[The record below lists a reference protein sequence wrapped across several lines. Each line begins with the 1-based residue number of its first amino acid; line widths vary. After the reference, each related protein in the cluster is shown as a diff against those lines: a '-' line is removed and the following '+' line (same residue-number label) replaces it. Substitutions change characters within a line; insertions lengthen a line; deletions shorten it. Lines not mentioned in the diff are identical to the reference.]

1 MRMFPSPR
9 VPGAIP
15 TVAAAVLA
23 LVIMPGHFVEA
34 APTIVS
40 NERSDAQPAASAKDR
55 KLLDRPSLRV
65 GEDGLTIDD
74 PRDKDKALP
83 TSDVIIGAEDG
94 TFNSFIRPHD
104 LKPQDQPVSVSIT
117 GANVVKPNG
126 EKKADARV
134 DITSDATKHKVSTYS
149 PTSSNPSRV
158 FDVDHE
164 YPLSWELTE
173 VEALTEIPGIEPTPT
188 TSATPEHTPTQ
199 SGQPTEDAVVNPP
212 LTPVPGGTN
221 VPTDADTTPT
231 NTPTGLADNE
241 PTPEATET
249 PHAEPTPSVEPTA
262 TPEPTSEPQN
272 PEAPD
277 SEELDVSVFCVAVTV
292 SHVRETFQLGNSF
305 PATAPTLTQKT
316 TNLTIAVGKDW
327 KKAAHNITADCD
339 AKNTPRPSRAGA
351 HMLPLD
357 PAGKADPTT
366 EEPYYTVAKDT
377 SDLGFSFS
385 GDAPLQ
391 QFQFNLI
398 DAPEGATAHYRNGT
412 VNPHTKKPVKDE
424 PKPGKKPAIESSEP
438 KEWAGSLEL
447 RHNTVSKV
455 RHRANATRDLFGTWK
470 FSKPGV
476 YCVGYGTRSMT
487 KDGAPD
493 EWADFDRILKFA
505 VGGADPASVDCKQS
519 ALFNSSGLRFPITAP
534 FVKEEKPTPSPTGTS
549 TTSAT
554 PTATS
559 TPTEAT
565 ETPEPTESATVESGD
580 GATDE
585 ATDGATDG
593 ATNGASATP
602 TADPNIKIVRAPS
615 GVKLCPADVKDQQ
628 QLRSGN
634 FVFHVSG
641 DIKVS
646 NRKGNRSVPAGSTS
660 VVSQSATRTAQ
671 AGIADFVDPQGTYWA
686 TGGAGASAPAF
697 EWNTSGSKDEVEIS
711 MRQISGPGDAIVFGP
726 EADGAGLSDGDTG
739 TLAAGESGALTF
751 GFNKVGEYEVELKVG
766 KKGYKMKFA
775 VGDTVDTGRSL
786 VTSNILSS
794 CAGSAVKQNLLQ
806 PQDDEP
812 AQPEA
817 KPFDKNIDQA
827 KGQLGD
833 EWWTISIAG
842 IVLAAILIGF
852 IVMVVLNSRRY

>member
-1 MRMFPSPR
+1 MLRSPR

-74 PRDKDKALP
+74 PRGKDKVLP
-83 TSDVIIGAEDG
+83 TSDVIIGTEDG
-94 TFNSFIRPHD
+94 TFDSVIRPHD
-104 LKPQDQPVSVSIT
+104 LIPQDQPVSVSVT
-117 GANVVKPNG
+117 GTKVVKPNG
-126 EKKADARV
+126 EKKSGARV
-134 DITSDATKHKVSTYS
+134 DITSSATKHKVSTYS
-149 PTSSNPSRV
+149 SISASNSRA
-158 FDVDHE
+158 FDVDHK
-164 YPLSWELTE
+164 YPLSWKLTP
-173 VEALTEIPGIEPTPT
+173 VEDFRETSETKPTPT
-188 TSATPEHTPTQ
+188 TSAAPEHTPTQ
-199 SGQPTEDAVVNPP
+199 SAQPSADASAAPSQNA
-212 LTPVPGGTN
+212 TPGGKIAANEAT
-221 VPTDADTTPT
+221 VTPT
-231 NTPTGLADNE
+231 QTPTGPAGNDPTPSETPTPGDQTTPSDTETPGTE
-241 PTPEATET
+241 PTPES
-249 PHAEPTPSVEPTA
+249 PISDEP
-262 TPEPTSEPQN
+262 
-272 PEAPD
+272 
-277 SEELDVSVFCVAVTV
+277 DVSVFCVAVTV

-305 PATAPTLTQKT
+305 PATVPTLTQKT
-316 TNLTIAVGKDW
+316 NNLTVVVGKDW
-327 KKAAHNITADCD
+327 KKAAQDITVDCD
-339 AKNTPRPSRAGA
+339 AKNKPSVNFNDAD
-351 HMLPLD
+351 MVELD
-357 PAGKADPTT
+357 PPNASDPTT
-366 EEPYYTVAKDT
+366 NEPYYKVENDT
-377 SDLGFSFS
+377 SDLGFTF
-385 GDAPLQ
+385 GGAAPMQ

-424 PKPGKKPAIESSEP
+424 PKPGDKPGSKPTEP

-447 RHNTVSKV
+447 RRNTVSKV
-455 RHRANATRDLFGTWK
+455 RHRANASRDLFATWK

-476 YCVGYGTRSMT
+476 YCVGYGTRGIT
-487 KDGAPD
+487 QEGAPD
-493 EWADFDRILKFA
+493 EWKDFHAILKFV

-519 ALFNSSGLRFPITAP
+519 ALFNNSGLRFPITAP
-534 FVKEEKPTPSPTGTS
+534 AVKEEEPTPHATGTP
-549 TTSAT
+549 TTSATPTTSET

-580 GATDE
+580 DATDE

-602 TADPNIKIVRAPS
+602 TADPNVKIVRAPS
-615 GVKLCPADVKDQQ
+615 GVKMCPADIKGQQ

-634 FVFHVSG
+634 FIFHVAD

-646 NRKGNRSVPAGSTS
+646 NRKGNRSVPTDSTS

-686 TGGAGASAPAF
+686 TGGAGASAPSF
-697 EWNTSGSKDEVEIS
+697 EWNTSESKDEVEIS
-711 MRQISGPGDAIVFGP
+711 MHQISGPGDAIVFGP
-726 EADGAGLSDGDTG
+726 ESDGPGLSDGDTG
-739 TLAAGESGALTF
+739 KLAPRESGALTF
-751 GFNKVGEYEVELKVG
+751 GFNKVGEYELELKVG
-766 KKGYKMKFA
+766 SKGYKMKFA
-775 VGDTVDTGRSL
+775 VGDTVDTARSL

-794 CAGSAVKQNLLQ
+794 CAGSAVQQNLLQ
-806 PQDDEP
+806 PSDDEP
-812 AQPEA
+812 EQTEA
-817 KPFDKNIDQA
+817 KPHEKNIDQV

>member
-1 MRMFPSPR
+1 MRMLRSPR

-40 NERSDAQPAASAKDR
+40 NERSDAQPGAGASNR
-55 KLLDRPSLRV
+55 QLLDRPSLRV

-74 PRDKDKALP
+74 PRSQDNILS
-83 TSDVIIGAEDG
+83 TNDVIIGAEDG
-94 TFNSFIRPHD
+94 TFNSVIRPHD
-104 LKPQDQPVSVSIT
+104 LTPQDQPVSVSVT
-117 GANVVKPNG
+117 GAKVVKPNG
-126 EKKADARV
+126 EKKAGARV
-134 DITSDATKHKVSTYS
+134 DITSSATERKVSTYS
-149 PTSSNPSRV
+149 PISSNASRA
-158 FDVDHE
+158 FDVDHK
-164 YPLSWELTE
+164 YPLSWELRPMVDLRETP
-173 VEALTEIPGIEPTPT
+173 EARPTPT

-199 SGQPTEDAVVNPP
+199 SAEPSADASVAPSQNA
-212 LTPVPGGTN
+212 TPGGTIAAN
-221 VPTDADTTPT
+221 EATATPT
-231 NTPTGLADNE
+231 ETPTGPVANDPTPSETPTPGDQTTPNDTETPGTE
-241 PTPEATET
+241 PTPE
-249 PHAEPTPSVEPTA
+249 V
-262 TPEPTSEPQN
+262 
-272 PEAPD
+272 PD
-277 SEELDVSVFCVAVTV
+277 SEEPDVSVFCVAVTV

-316 TNLTIAVGKDW
+316 SNLTIAVGKDW
-327 KKAAHNITADCD
+327 KKAAQDITVDCD
-339 AKNTPRPSRAGA
+339 ATNTPRPSEAGA

-357 PAGKADPTT
+357 PAGQADSTT
-366 EEPYYTVAKDT
+366 KEPYYEVNKDT

-424 PKPGKKPAIESSEP
+424 PKPGKKPSLQSSEP

-447 RHNTVSKV
+447 RRNTVSKV
-455 RHRANATRDLFGTWK
+455 RHRSNASRDLFATWK

-493 EWADFDRILKFA
+493 EWADFDGILKFA
-505 VGGADPASVDCKQS
+505 VGGADPASVDCNQS
-519 ALFNSSGLRFPITAP
+519 AYFNNSTLKFPITRP
-534 FVKEEKPTPSPTGTS
+534 YVKDEEPTPGPTGTP

-554 PTATS
+554 PSATASPTATPTVTS

-565 ETPEPTESATVESGD
+565 ETPEPTASSTVEAQGEP
-580 GATDE
+580 TDE
-585 ATDGATDG
+585 ATE
-593 ATNGASATP
+593 GASATP
-602 TADPNIKIVRAPS
+602 TADPNIKVVRAPS
-615 GVKLCPADVKDQQ
+615 GVKLCPVNVEDEQ

-634 FVFHVSG
+634 FVFHTAD

-646 NRKGNRSVPAGSTS
+646 NRKGTRTVPAGSTS
-660 VVSQSATRTAQ
+660 VISQSATRTAQ
-671 AGIADFVDPQGTYWA
+671 AGITDFVDPQGSYWA
-686 TGGAGASAPAF
+686 TGGAGASAPSF
-697 EWNTSGSKDEVEIS
+697 EWNTSGSNDEVEIS
-711 MRQISGPGDAIVFGP
+711 MRQISGTGDAIVFGP
-726 EADGAGLSDGDTG
+726 ESDGAGLSDGDTG
-739 TLAAGESGALTF
+739 KLPAGESGALTF

-766 KKGYKMKFA
+766 SKGYTMKFA
-775 VGDTVDTGRSL
+775 VGDTVDTARSL
-786 VTSNILSS
+786 VTSNILST
-794 CAGSAVKQNLLQ
+794 CAGSAVQQNLLQ

-812 AQPEA
+812 EKPEA
-817 KPFDKNIDQA
+817 KPLDKNIDQA